1 MKSRWP
7 LIIVLLLSAGVFT
20 LGIGWGLPSSGV
32 DRYLFCDRTPWTGQ
46 QIIDLAGGWDTEKNI
61 GADIDRNPLG
71 KRDRVI
77 WLNETD
83 AQRAEIVR
91 RYRLFSYQPDE
102 MITFRALSQIKPG
115 SLQFDPK
122 LYQYGGLWIYPVG
135 AMLKVAS
142 LQWIGFVHLTP
153 DLAYYLDHP
162 EAFGRF
168 YVVARLYSVL
178 WGLIGVVTVYS
189 ILKKL
194 TADDWM
200 SALGSLGFALL
211 PVVVCMSH
219 EAKPHLG
226 GAVLMLLAIRAAMAF
241 VESGS
246 TRSALLTGV
255 LCGAAIGMVP
265 TSLPVFL
272 ILPAMVLM
280 RPFAMNERVKLV
292 LLAGA
297 AGVGVY
303 AITNPYVLINLLLHR
318 ELLTSNAVNTGA
330 MYAVHDLLGG
340 AFNATLL
347 IGEGTS
353 MIILLAGVVGWLTLH
368 FSPPVLR
375 KQLVLLA
382 LPAIAITALYAV
394 VAAGKPGEFGRFFIL
409 PDVALL
415 IGAVMAL
422 RRFTH
427 ARIQRLVGSFLLFL
441 IAWAGAKYLAGFEY
455 DARGSGTRDR
465 LAAMIAKVSKSENAI
480 VVYTEPAP
488 YCFPPADLFQNR
500 VLLLPLQQ
508 SIETSSVDW
517 FIRPIDRVDSR
528 VIPITT
534 YFTNVSIR
542 GSTTPISWADK
553 PFVVFWQDRLFYK
566 HSTTA
571 ASKRF
576 D

>member
-1 MKSRWP
+1 MKSRWL
-7 LIIVLLLSAGVFT
+7 LIGVLVLSAGVFT
-20 LGIGWGLPSSGV
+20 LGIDWGLPSSSV
-32 DRYLFCDRTPWTGQ
+32 NRYLFGDRTPWTGQ
-46 QIIDLAGGWDTEKNI
+46 QIIDLAGGWDTDKNV
-61 GADIDRNPLG
+61 GADVDRNPLD

-102 MITFRALSQIKPG
+102 MITLRALSQIKPG

-135 AMLKVAS
+135 AMLKAAS
-142 LQWIGFVHLTP
+142 IKWIGLIHLTP

-178 WGLIGVVTVYS
+178 WGLIGVATVYS

-200 SALGSLGFALL
+200 SAIGSLGFALL

-246 TRSALLTGV
+246 TRLALLTGV
-255 LCGAAIGMVP
+255 LCGAALGMVP

-280 RPFAMNERVKLV
+280 RPIGMGERVKLA

-318 ELLTSNAVNTGA
+318 ELLTSNAGNTGA
-330 MYAVHDLLGG
+330 MYAIHNLLGG
-340 AFNATLL
+340 AINAIRLVS
-347 IGEGTS
+347 EGSS
-353 MIILLAGVVGWLTLH
+353 MIVLIAGGIGWLTLH
-368 FSPPVLR
+368 FSPPMLR
-375 KQLVLLA
+375 RQLILLA
-382 LPAIAITALYAV
+382 LPAIAITLICAAV
-394 VAAGKPGEFGRFFIL
+394 SAGKPGEFGRFFIL
-409 PDVALL
+409 PDVAMLIGVMVALGKLPRQWNKRFVGIVVLLL
-415 IGAVMAL
+415 IIQASKDYL
-422 RRFTH
+422 RAFLEDSSERGS
-427 ARIQRLVGSFLLFL
+427 RIQLANELHGRGGRHG
-441 IAWAGAKYLAGFEY
+441 IAMYA
-455 DARGSGTRDR
+455 
-465 LAAMIAKVSKSENAI
+465 
-480 VVYTEPAP
+480 EPAP
-488 YCFPPADLFQNR
+488 YCLPPINLFANR
-500 VLLLPLQQ
+500 FLLQIDGLHRVEAGTNTVIIPVDRLEDVPPDTAIHENM
-508 SIETSSVDW
+508 SVTGSST
-517 FIRPIDRVDSR
+517 R
-528 VIPITT
+528 
-534 YFTNVSIR
+534 
-542 GSTTPISWADK
+542 ISWANK
-553 PFVVFWQDRLFYK
+553 PFLARRWSDMSPTSRQ
-566 HSTTA
+566 
-571 ASKRF
+571 
-576 D
+576 